1 MEARGPYDRSPVRS
15 RRPNDRPIMP
25 RKWHR
30 LAQRQEA
37 ATERG
42 AFQPLLSLSLSLPL
56 SLLLSRPFS
65 TAAQRASTSR
75 SRATDDT
82 SESSLYMVGPSPSG
96 RRPVNGRD
104 SLFTADG
111 ISGRRTN
118 VCMYVCMYGRPGGRR
133 GSRGE
138 EPRKRYD
145 TIAAEDLRPV
155 AQVRISVTRQPNR
168 SIVSLK
174 IYSFARNI
182 LARSIFGYDGYW

>member
-42 AFQPLLSLSLSLPL
+42 AFQPPLSLSLSLLLSPSL

-104 SLFTADG
+104 SLFADG

-118 VCMYVCMYGRPGGRR
+118 VCMYVCMDGRVGEGGR
-133 GSRGE
+133 E
-138 EPRKRYD
+138 ERNGGRDTTRSPPKTLDRWRRYGYQSLGNRTD
-145 TIAAEDLRPV
+145 QLFLENLF
-155 AQVRISVTRQPNR
+155 VRS
-168 SIVSLK
+168 
-174 IYSFARNI
+174 
-182 LARSIFGYDGYW
+182 